1 LKIDFAGADGRISQS
16 ARSQAILA
24 PGPAEAAFDLR
35 SLGDKAKTLHS
46 SRKNWIVEAS
56 DVEQTARSEIDSYS
70 DTQIKLI

>member
-1 LKIDFAGADGRISQS
+1 MAGSRNQPSPRQSWLAD
-16 ARSQAILA
+16 
-24 PGPAEAAFDLR
+24 PAEAAFDLR
-35 SLGDKAKTLHS
+35 RLSEKAKNAHS

>member
-1 LKIDFAGADGRISQS
+1 MAGSRNQLNPRQSWLAGA
-16 ARSQAILA
+16 
-24 PGPAEAAFDLR
+24 AEAAFDLR

>member
-1 LKIDFAGADGRISQS
+1 MAGSRNQLGLRQYW
-16 ARSQAILA
+16 LA
-24 PGPAEAAFDLR
+24 GPAEAAFDLR